1 MQVQFGNKSNNFK
14 KYVAKIENVG
24 EDEYFVSFFKSV
36 SENRTTFTHDPD
48 NNSYAPPDDI
58 VEIIKVKH
66 TIN

>member
-1 MQVQFGNKSNNFK
+1 MLQ
-14 KYVAKIENVG
+14 KIEIVG

-36 SENRTTFTHDPD
+36 SENRTMFTHDPD
-48 NNSYAPPDDI
+48 DNSYAPPDDI

>member
-1 MQVQFGNKSNNFK
+1 MLQ
-14 KYVAKIENVG
+14 KIEIVG

-36 SENRTTFTHDPD
+36 SENRTMFTHDPD
-48 NNSYAPPDDI
+48 DNSYVPPDDI